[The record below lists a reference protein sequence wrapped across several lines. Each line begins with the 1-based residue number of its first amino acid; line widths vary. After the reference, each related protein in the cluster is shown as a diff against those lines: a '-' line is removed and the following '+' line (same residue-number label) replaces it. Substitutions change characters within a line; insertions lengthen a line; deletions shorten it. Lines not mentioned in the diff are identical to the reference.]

1 MVCTI
6 RFKQNV
12 GHLGK
17 DIVVSGVHGHY
28 RTMKI
33 AWKREFTDFWD
44 RLARYALHSGIN
56 FLAGDFN
63 KSINEVPKQLRN
75 RGIYCD
81 CVPWY
86 PWQQAA
92 NSAAAESTE
101 QRLGF
106 DSCGIFFIG
115 GRVQVYTPQ
124 VSSHLNIE
132 DLAAVADWE
141 VEGLDVY
148 DGTNVPGQPW
158 HCYRSRAYQE
168 RPDEK
173 DLEARLRDLLMPS
186 TTPEELA
193 MIPTREGVEY
203 CPDLRLTQ
211 RNMEQDEWLVEGFVH
226 NGGHWRQC
234 VRTQKASARREEKIK
249 ELAQRRQGEKG
260 KGDHKGE
267 GNGKKIRAYTA
278 VAEHTYFGKP
288 MNKGDGKGKNSS
300 WAAVAD
306 DGRGWDGSWAA
317 ASSSGSWSAGADDSR
332 GWDEWVLVRRGASS
346 SGSWSAVAD
355 YGSGGITGVASNI
368 MSPSSPLHL
377 PQSRRN

>member
-1 MVCTI
+1 LQHTWRV
-6 RFKQNV
+6 N
-12 GHLGK
+12 
-17 DIVVSGVHGHY
+17 
-28 RTMKI
+28 
-33 AWKREFTDFWD
+33 
-44 RLARYALHSGIN
+44 
-56 FLAGDFN
+56 GDFN
-63 KSINEVPKQLRN
+63 TSINDVPKQLRK

-81 CVPWY
+81 CVPRY

-92 NSAAAESTE
+92 NSAVAESTE

-106 DSCGIFFIG
+106 DSRGIFFTG

-124 VSSHLNIE
+124 VSFHLNIE

-141 VEGLDVY
+141 AEGLDVY
-148 DGTNVPGQPW
+148 DGTNVPGQ
-158 HCYRSRAYQE
+158 
-168 RPDEK
+168 
-173 DLEARLRDLLMPS
+173 PS

-211 RNMEQDEWLVEGFVH
+211 RNMEQGEWLVEGFVH
-226 NGGHWRQC
+226 NGGHWLQC
-234 VRTQKASARREEKIK
+234 VRTQKAPARREEKIK
-249 ELAQRRQGEKG
+249 ELAQRRLGEKG

-267 GNGKKIRAYTA
+267 GKGKTDRAYTA

-288 MNKGDGKGKNSS
+288 MNNGDGKGKNSS

-317 ASSSGSWSAGADDSR
+317 ASSSGSWSAVADDSR
-332 GWDEWVLVRRGASS
+332 GWDEWVLFRGGASS
-346 SGSWSAVAD
+346 SSSWSAVAD